1 MNYLQIRLVCGKA
14 LTQQFG
20 VNDTLAA
27 VRLYVKQLDESYDAP
42 ITFRTNFPRKE
53 FSESDMGC
61 SLAKLS

>member
-1 MNYLQIRLVCGKA
+1 MNNLQIRLICGKA

-27 VRLYVKQLDESYDAP
+27 VRLYVKQLDQSYESD
-42 ITFRTNFPRKE
+42 ITFMTTFPRRV

-61 SLAKLS
+61 SLANLS